1 MAWKKLLTPG
11 SGSALT
17 PYVKPVTS
25 LVPYVKPPVS
35 LVKWGHKFVKPLDY
49 QLTGMASGTQEHTVI
64 PQGTELF
71 QFQPVG
77 GNKGK
82 WFSRKPIEPFASGLN
97 PYGDTSVIANGPPGG
112 LPPIEL
118 PNKSGVMF
126 QESVSVSPKRKKN
139 TKFVTLVNVPALQS
153 TAAPI
158 TDTWSVKG
166 LPVPTGGS
174 AEQLLIAHNSLIGHR
189 E

>member
-17 PYVKPVTS
+17 PYLKPVTS
-25 LVPYVKPPVS
+25 LVPYLKPPVS

>member
-35 LVKWGHKFVKPLDY
+35 LVKWGHKFVKPQDY
-49 QLTGMASGTQEHTVI
+49 QLSGMAPGTLEHTVI
-64 PQGTELF
+64 PKGTELF
-71 QFQPVG
+71 QFQPFG

-126 QESVSVSPKRKKN
+126 QESVMVSPKRKKN

-174 AEQLLIAHNSLIGHR
+174 AEQLLIAHNSLIGDR